1 MLDGTTPY
9 IFSPLWTAQKQ
20 DNKCEESPLIK
31 TKQKYHQIVV
41 GKERLQVLH
50 AGWRCCCCHCAKPSV
65 NMRIINNCPTC
76 PRAKTV
82 SFELCFYLLRL
93 QCKYERMVCR
103 YLCMCEY
110 LRREHTCIHTCRFKS
125 THVDLHLCEFVILQV
140 GWMKLYIWVS
150 SVSSSIAA
158 CVYEWMYACMYIW
171 VDRFIWT
178 NLCLPCLPSQCVK
191 NRCINETILTNCICW
206 CNDRYFLSVKH

>member
-31 TKQKYHQIVV
+31 TKKKYHQIVV

-50 AGWRCCCCHCAKPSV
+50 AGCRCCCCHCAKPSV

-82 SFELCFYLLRL
+82 AFELCFYLLRL

-103 YLCMCEY
+103 YLCMDVCVSISGEN
-110 LRREHTCIHTCRFKS
+110 
-125 THVDLHLCEFVILQV
+125 THAYTLVDSSPLTWICTFASLWSYKWV
-140 GWMKLYIWVS
+140 GWNYIFG
-150 SVSSSIAA
+150 
-158 CVYEWMYACMYIW
+158 Y
-171 VDRFIWT
+171 
-178 NLCLPCLPSQCVK
+178 CLFRPS
-191 NRCINETILTNCICW
+191 
-206 CNDRYFLSVKH
+206 

>member
-1 MLDGTTPY
+1 MSWMVVVHCNKKETKEKNHDYFILDGTTPY
-9 IFSPLWTAQKQ
+9 IFIPLWTAQKQ

-50 AGWRCCCCHCAKPSV
+50 AGCRCCCCHCAKPSV

-82 SFELCFYLLRL
+82 AFELCFYLLRL

-103 YLCMCEY
+103 YLCMDVCVSISGENTHA
-110 LRREHTCIHTCRFKS
+110 HTL
-125 THVDLHLCEFVILQV
+125 VDSSPLTWICTFASLWSYKWV
-140 GWMKLYIWVS
+140 GWNYIFG
-150 SVSSSIAA
+150 
-158 CVYEWMYACMYIW
+158 Y
-171 VDRFIWT
+171 
-178 NLCLPCLPSQCVK
+178 CLFRPP
-191 NRCINETILTNCICW
+191 
-206 CNDRYFLSVKH
+206 